1 MRAELFVFIFRFL
14 RCAACSMQFS
24 LRPCVSAIKSDR
36 KAVVWAAEFSVV
48 YRRLADLK
56 ICDLRFTIC
65 KTVRAE
71 KRIQRDA

>member
-1 MRAELFVFIFRFL
+1 MRAELFVFIFRFF

-56 ICDLRFTIC
+56 ICDLRFTIYDLRF
-65 KTVRAE
+65 KTGGGGG
-71 KRIQRDA
+71 